1 MTDHLSHAYKSRPR
15 ELILRL
21 QLPKL
26 DSAADIDLDINEK
39 HLEFDSGNEL
49 YHLEMDLP
57 FAVDPDAEGSSAKFD
72 KSRHLL
78 VVTLP
83 VNPPTQEEL
92 SKFVAE
98 ETARRDQ
105 LEEMNAIEEVS
116 ASPVVSEIKE
126 EVGEGEEEGSGEVV
140 EGDEESVSAQ
150 DEGTTEEEE
159 AIPSPTILAARAH
172 ELMIQEEEKRRE
184 AAGGRVV
191 GIPEWQFED
200 ERGVARMSMT
210 YHGVKKEDVAAHFTK
225 GGFYIDFSTKGRRY
239 NLFAKTEAPVVPGWC
254 KVKVDYGVVK
264 VELSKAKPEP
274 WGRIG
279 ELCSAEEAGLEEEA
293 EAEEEKLRAKGG
305 EVKEDVVDVVEKK
318 SAPGEEA
325 RKNEVKNEVPSEF
338 RHKLGFI
345 AAPSYEGTKE
355 GYVFQSGPDGI
366 GYYQDVGP
374 MCKCAGVVPEPE
386 EPEEPANSKWDW
398 VQEARQGG
406 PSTSLKDKTSKPA
419 FQRGFIAEAANA
431 KKAAKAA
438 EEEEFVAPGLD
449 DDSDCDSSEE
459 EEGTQGRVLE
469 GAWAP
474 TSSLQTQRLVLELD

>member
-1 MTDHLSHAYKSRPR
+1 M
-15 ELILRL
+15 
-21 QLPKL
+21 
-26 DSAADIDLDINEK
+26 
-39 HLEFDSGNEL
+39 G
-49 YHLEMDLP
+49 
-57 FAVDPDAEGSSAKFD
+57 
-72 KSRHLL
+72 
-78 VVTLP
+78 
-83 VNPPTQEEL
+83 
-92 SKFVAE
+92 
-98 ETARRDQ
+98 
-105 LEEMNAIEEVS
+105 
-116 ASPVVSEIKE
+116 
-126 EVGEGEEEGSGEVV
+126 
-140 EGDEESVSAQ
+140 
-150 DEGTTEEEE
+150 
-159 AIPSPTILAARAH
+159 
-172 ELMIQEEEKRRE
+172 
-184 AAGGRVV
+184 AGGRVV
-191 GIPEWQFED
+191 GIPEWKFED

-318 SAPGEEA
+318 SSPCAASEEA
-325 RKNEVKNEVPSEF
+325 RKNEVPSEF

-386 EPEEPANSKWDW
+386 EPEE
-398 VQEARQGG
+398 
-406 PSTSLKDKTSKPA
+406 
-419 FQRGFIAEAANA
+419 AANA

-438 EEEEFVAPGLD
+438 EEDEFVAPGLD